1 MVTFGKDSEGIGGF
15 DMPENQNSQYEND
28 KRGQQEEIDLGA
40 QSKTYSYVFSEGEAP
55 QGQGA
60 EKIPKKKKQSLG
72 FPVATVIVL
81 CVCVAFLGSFIGSI
95 CVNSLFQIN
104 DGLQETEQ
112 KDSQNVLSG
121 NPDEILS
128 RVESESSVYGSAGE
142 DAFAVSG
149 VVRKVQDA
157 VVVINVFASGS
168 ASQDSSTGAGSGV
181 IISEDGYLLT
191 CNHVVEGAGS
201 VRVTLNSGEVYQATL
216 VGSDESSDLAVL
228 KIDPGE
234 KKLTFVQHGRSEH
247 LVVGEE
253 VVAIG
258 NPLGTLGGTVTT
270 GIISATERNVQ
281 MKDGTV
287 MTLIQTDAAINSG
300 NSGGGLFNL
309 DGDLVGIVNAKY
321 SASGVEGLA
330 FAIPIDSA
338 YVVEKDLIQYG
349 YVRGVVDHGLSMT
362 EISENDW
369 NYYKNFYYYNYGI
382 SEPGLYINSSEYSQ
396 ELQYLDRIL
405 SIDGV
410 SVSSQKEF
418 EEVIDKHSIGDT
430 VSIQV
435 KRGSVKVNVK
445 LTLKEYV
452 PERLKNTNP

>member
-1 MVTFGKDSEGIGGF
+1 MLED
-15 DMPENQNSQYEND
+15 QNSQYEND
-28 KRGQQEEIDLGA
+28 RSAEQKAEDLGS
-40 QSKTYSYVFSEGEAP
+40 QSRTYSYVFSA
-55 QGQGA
+55 A
-60 EKIPKKKKQSLG
+60 EETDEQKAEETPRKEKRHRGISL
-72 FPVATVIVL
+72 VATIAL
-81 CVCVAFLGSFIGSI
+81 CVCVVFLGSFGGSMY
-95 CVNSLFQIN
+95 VNYLFHVN
-104 DGLQETEQ
+104 D
-112 KDSQNVLSG
+112 DSQNTQQDPVQNVLSP
-121 NPDEILS
+121 NPDEVLS
-128 RVESESSVYGSAGE
+128 RVDSESSVYGSAGE
-142 DAFAVSG
+142 DVFAVSG

-157 VVVINVFASGS
+157 VVVIHVFSSGSVSGSGS
-168 ASQDSSTGAGSGV
+168 AGAGSGV

-201 VRVTLNSGEVYQATL
+201 VRVTLNSGQVYQATL

-234 KKLTFVQHGRSEH
+234 TKLTFVQHGRSEH

-270 GIISATERNVQ
+270 GIISATERNVK
-281 MKDGTV
+281 MSDGTV

-338 YVVEKDLIQYG
+338 YAVERDLIQYG
-349 YVRGVVDHGLSMT
+349 YVRGVVDHGLSIT
-362 EISENDW
+362 EISQNDW
-369 NYYKNFYYYNYGI
+369 NYYKSYYYYNYGI
-382 SEPGLYINSSEYSQ
+382 SEPGLYINSSEYSK

-405 SIDGV
+405 SVDGV
-410 SVSSQKEF
+410 SVSSKKEF
-418 EEVIDKHSIGDT
+418 EAEIDKHNVDDR
-430 VSIQV
+430 VSVTV
-435 KRGSVKVNVK
+435 KRGNAKIDVE
-445 LTLKEYV
+445 LTLQEYV
-452 PERLKNTNP
+452 PERLKDPNQ